1 MAYFRLWARVSGNP
15 AFYPLSDMGLWV
27 MNHPIA
33 IDRENAILVDKSRTT
48 LLAQYRAMEKLL
60 ELAEQQVKTGQ
71 ESVNILKREMGR
83 LSKQLES

>member
-1 MAYFRLWARVSGNP
+1 MEVLHMGMNP
-15 AFYPLSDMGLWV
+15 LLQSSSDYV
-27 MNHPIA
+27 NIH
-33 IDRENAILVDKSRTT
+33 DKSRTT